1 MTTPATQ
8 APANSPKLRRIALLG
23 SRAVGKSSMTIQF
36 VENVFV
42 DSYYPTIE
50 NTFTKPISH
59 QGQEYTAEI
68 IDTAGQDEFSI
79 FNGKHALDIHGYILV
94 YSVTSKLSF
103 DMIKIIRDKILNY
116 TGTDWVPIVIVGNKS
131 DLHGQRQISTEEGEE
146 LAALWNCQSC
156 ESSAKHNENIGRVFE
171 LMVGEIEKSTNVPE
185 EAKKEW
191 ESDAFDVFDES
202 HTEDFSTY
210 NATEVA
216 RPRKR
221 KEHADDTNDKEAKK
235 HASSVST
242 NDAVNKDLA
251 NLADPEGESFP
262 KEKSNGNQPMP
273 TVTDSFEQDLEREV
287 ASAAGL
293 MPSAEGA
300 NVVLSHQV
308 RHQVALPPNW
318 NYTPISQHIPEDPP
332 VRSYPFTLDPFQKL
346 ATYSIERGESVLVS
360 AHTSAGKTVVA
371 EFAIATSLRGKQRV
385 IYTSP
390 IKALSNQKYR
400 ELLEEFG
407 DVGLMTG
414 DVTINP
420 GASCLVMTTEI
431 LRSMLYRGSEVM
443 REVSWVIFD
452 EIHYMRDAERGVVW
466 EETIILLPPKC
477 HYVFLSATIPN
488 AMEFAEWI
496 CKNKEQPCHVV
507 YTDFRPT
514 PLQHYLFPQGGEG
527 IHLVVDEK
535 GNFREDNFQK
545 ALGAL
550 TDSQGVAAD
559 DPRGRGGKRDAKKRG
574 KKGGTSGP
582 SDIYKIIKMILVKN
596 YHPVIVF
603 SFSKRECEALAL
615 QMSKLDFNDEK
626 ESEMVNQV
634 FTNAISGL
642 SEDDRTLPQIEHILP
657 LLRRGIGIH
666 HAGLLPIL
674 KEVIEILFQEGLVKV
689 LFATETFSIG
699 LNMPA
704 KTVVFTSVRKWDGKE
719 QRWVSGGEYI
729 QMSGRAGRRGLDE
742 RGIVIMMLDE
752 KMEPA
757 VAKGMVK
764 GTTDPLNS
772 AFHLSYNMILNLTR
786 VEGISPEY
794 MLERCFYQFQNNANI
809 PQLER
814 ELATLE
820 KSKSAIAF
828 EDEESLAS
836 YHDIRQQ
843 LSLLRKDVRDV
854 INHPTHSLPYMQ
866 SGRVVKVNYENEDF
880 GWGIVVAYS
889 KKMPTT
895 VRGAPQPVNLEPTF
909 IVDVLLYCAPNTK
922 IVPGLD
928 GLAPGIKACPP
939 GVKGEFMVVPVL
951 LSCLEAIGTPRI
963 FLLKE
968 LQSSDARHTVHKSLL
983 ELQRRFPD
991 GIPLLDPIENMNI
1004 KDEAFKKVI
1013 RKIEVLEGALNT
1025 HPLLQTM
1032 TQAEL
1037 QEVYKRY
1044 LEKVELSNKI
1054 KSIRKQIVEANA
1066 IAQLDELK
1074 CRKRVLRRLGFTSS
1088 ADVIEMKG
1096 RVACEITSGDE
1107 LLLTEM
1113 IFNGAFN
1120 DLTVEQTVALLS
1132 CFVFQEKAEGNSAL
1146 REELATPLRLMQ
1158 EAARKIAKV
1167 SQDCKLSLD
1176 EEEYVQSFRAEL
1188 MDVVFAWANGAR
1200 FSQIC
1205 KMTDVFE
1212 GSIIRA
1218 FRRLEELL
1226 RQMSSAAKSIG
1237 NTELESKFAAGIVCI
1252 KRDIIFANSL
1262 YL

>member
-1 MTTPATQ
+1 M
-8 APANSPKLRRIALLG
+8 
-23 SRAVGKSSMTIQF
+23 
-36 VENVFV
+36 
-42 DSYYPTIE
+42 
-50 NTFTKPISH
+50 
-59 QGQEYTAEI
+59 
-68 IDTAGQDEFSI
+68 FS
-79 FNGKHALDIHGYILV
+79 GG
-94 YSVTSKLSF
+94 
-103 DMIKIIRDKILNY
+103 
-116 TGTDWVPIVIVGNKS
+116 
-131 DLHGQRQISTEEGEE
+131 
-146 LAALWNCQSC
+146 
-156 ESSAKHNENIGRVFE
+156 
-171 LMVGEIEKSTNVPE
+171 
-185 EAKKEW
+185 
-191 ESDAFDVFDES
+191 SDAFDVFDES
-202 HTEDFSTY
+202 HVEDFSTY
-210 NATEVA
+210 NAAEVS

-221 KEHADDTNDKEAKK
+221 KDNSDSSNGKEKK
-235 HASSVST
+235 HAPSHASALT
-242 NDAVNKDLA
+242 KNADMDMADM
-251 NLADPEGESFP
+251 ADPEDENFP
-262 KEKSNGNQPMP
+262 TEKSAVSNQPMP

-318 NYTPISQHIPEDPP
+318 NYVPISQHIPEDPP

-346 ATYSIERGESVLVS
+346 STYSIERGESVLVS

-371 EFAIATSLRGKQRV
+371 EFAIATALRGKQRV

-420 GASCLVMTTEI
+420 SASCLVMTTEI

-443 REVSWVIFD
+443 REVAWVIFD
-452 EIHYMRDAERGVVW
+452 EIHYMRDTERGVVW

-496 CKNKEQPCHVV
+496 CRNKEQPCHVV

-559 DPRGRGGKRDAKKRG
+559 DSRGRGGKKDAKKRG

-615 QMSKLDFNDEK
+615 QMSKLDFNDDK

-634 FTNAISGL
+634 FTNAISSL

-719 QRWVSGGEYI
+719 TRWVSGGEYI

-809 PQLER
+809 PQLEK
-814 ELATLE
+814 ELAQLE
-820 KSKSAIAF
+820 ASKSAIVF
-828 EDEESLAS
+828 DEEESLVS

-843 LSLLRKDVRDV
+843 LTSLKKDVRDV

-866 SGRVVKVNYENEDF
+866 SGRVVKVSYEDQDF
-880 GWGIVVAYS
+880 GWGIVSGYT
-889 KKMPTT
+889 KKMPSIT
-895 VRGAPQPVNLEPTF
+895 RGAPPPANLEPTF
-909 IVDVLLYCAPNTK
+909 ILDVLLYCAPKTT

-939 GVKGEFMVVPVL
+939 GEKGELMVVPIL
-951 LSCLEAIGTPRI
+951 LSCLEAIATPRI
-963 FLLKE
+963 FLLKD
-968 LQSSDARHTVHKSLL
+968 LRSSDARHTVHKSLL

-1013 RKIEVLEGALNT
+1013 RKIEVLEGALNA

-1032 TQAEL
+1032 TQSEL

-1044 LEKVELSNKI
+1044 LEKVEMTNKI
-1054 KSIRKQIVEANA
+1054 KSVKKQIVDANA

-1074 CRKRVLRRLGFTSS
+1074 CRKRVLRRLGFTSNS
-1088 ADVIEMKG
+1088 DVIEMKG

-1132 CFVFQEKAEGNSAL
+1132 CFVFQEKAEGNSGL

-1158 EAARKIAKV
+1158 EAARKIAKT

-1176 EEEYVQSFRAEL
+1176 EEEYVQSFRSEL
-1188 MDVVFAWANGAR
+1188 MDVVYAWANGAR

-1226 RQMSSAAKSIG
+1226 RQMSAAAKSIG

>member
-1 MTTPATQ
+1 M
-8 APANSPKLRRIALLG
+8 
-23 SRAVGKSSMTIQF
+23 
-36 VENVFV
+36 
-42 DSYYPTIE
+42 
-50 NTFTKPISH
+50 
-59 QGQEYTAEI
+59 
-68 IDTAGQDEFSI
+68 FS
-79 FNGKHALDIHGYILV
+79 
-94 YSVTSKLSF
+94 
-103 DMIKIIRDKILNY
+103 
-116 TGTDWVPIVIVGNKS
+116 
-131 DLHGQRQISTEEGEE
+131 GE
-146 LAALWNCQSC
+146 A
-156 ESSAKHNENIGRVFE
+156 
-171 LMVGEIEKSTNVPE
+171 
-185 EAKKEW
+185 
-191 ESDAFDVFDES
+191 DAFDVFDES
-202 HTEDFSTY
+202 NTEDFSTY
-210 NATEVA
+210 ESVTPVLPKKRKDSSDETNGTNKKKQATE
-216 RPRKR
+216 
-221 KEHADDTNDKEAKK
+221 AKI
-235 HASSVST
+235 T
-242 NDAVNKDLA
+242 EIPD
-251 NLADPEGESFP
+251 LADPED
-262 KEKSNGNQPMP
+262 SNVPQQQTKKVNEPLP
-273 TVTDSFEQDLEREV
+273 VVTDSFEQDLEREV

-300 NVVLSHQV
+300 NVILSHSV

-318 NYTPISQHIPEDPP
+318 NYIPIAQHIPENPQ
-332 VRSYPFTLDPFQKL
+332 VRTYPFTLDPFQKL

-371 EFAIATSLRGKQRV
+371 EFAIATALRGKQRV

-420 GASCLVMTTEI
+420 SASCLVMTTEI

-443 REVSWVIFD
+443 REVAWVIFD
-452 EIHYMRDAERGVVW
+452 EIHYMRDTERGVVW

-496 CKNKEQPCHVV
+496 CRNKEQPCHVV

-535 GNFREDNFQK
+535 GQFREDNFQK

-550 TDSQGVAAD
+550 TDAHGPQAD
-559 DPRGRGGKRDAKKRG
+559 DMKGRGGKKDAKKGG
-574 KKGGTSGP
+574 KKGASNNGP

-603 SFSKRECEALAL
+603 SFSKRECENLAM

-626 ESEMVNQV
+626 ESDMVNQV
-634 FTNAISGL
+634 FNNAISSL
-642 SEDDRTLPQIEHILP
+642 SEDDRTLPQIEHIIP

-719 QRWVSGGEYI
+719 TRWVSGGEYI

-820 KSKSAIAF
+820 DAKSAMVF
-828 EDEESLAS
+828 EDEDAISK

-843 LSLLRKDVRDV
+843 ATLIRKDIREVV
-854 INHPTHSLPYMQ
+854 NHPTYALPYMQ
-866 SGRVVKVNYENEDF
+866 PGRVVKVSYEDQDF
-880 GWGIVVAYS
+880 GWGIVS
-889 KKMPTT
+889 GFNKKMPSV
-895 VRGAPQPVNLEPTF
+895 VRGAPPPASLDPVY
-909 IVDVLLYCAPNTK
+909 IVDVLLYCAAKTQV
-922 IVPGLD
+922 VPGLD

-939 GVKGEFMVVPVL
+939 GEKGELMVVPIL
-951 LSCLEAIGTPRI
+951 LSCLESIATPRI
-963 FLLKE
+963 FLAKDLR
-968 LQSSDARHTVHKSLL
+968 SADARHTIHKSLM

-991 GIPLLDPIENMNI
+991 GIPLLDPVQNMNI
-1004 KDEAFKKVI
+1004 KDASFIKAINKVDVLENALKTLPIVQSTPKEELEELYERYLKKVETGNSI
-1013 RKIEVLEGALNT
+1013 KAIK
-1025 HPLLQTM
+1025 
-1032 TQAEL
+1032 
-1037 QEVYKRY
+1037 KR
-1044 LEKVELSNKI
+1044 
-1054 KSIRKQIVEANA
+1054 IVEANA

-1074 CRKRVLRRLGFTSS
+1074 CRKRVLRRLGYTSS
-1088 ADVIEMKG
+1088 SDVIEMKG

-1132 CFVFQEKAEGNSAL
+1132 CFVFQEKSESIPAL

-1158 EAARKIAKV
+1158 EAARKIAKT
-1167 SQDCKLSLD
+1167 SQECKLALD
-1176 EEEYVQSFRAEL
+1176 EEEYVAKFRSEL
-1188 MDVVFAWANGAR
+1188 MDVVYAWANGAR

-1205 KMTDVFE
+1205 KMTDAFE

-1226 RQMSSAAKSIG
+1226 RQMATASKSIG

-1252 KRDIIFANSL
+1252 KRDIIFASSL

>member
-1 MTTPATQ
+1 M
-8 APANSPKLRRIALLG
+8 
-23 SRAVGKSSMTIQF
+23 
-36 VENVFV
+36 
-42 DSYYPTIE
+42 
-50 NTFTKPISH
+50 
-59 QGQEYTAEI
+59 
-68 IDTAGQDEFSI
+68 FS
-79 FNGKHALDIHGYILV
+79 GEADDI
-94 YSVTSKLSF
+94 
-103 DMIKIIRDKILNY
+103 
-116 TGTDWVPIVIVGNKS
+116 
-131 DLHGQRQISTEEGEE
+131 
-146 LAALWNCQSC
+146 
-156 ESSAKHNENIGRVFE
+156 
-171 LMVGEIEKSTNVPE
+171 
-185 EAKKEW
+185 
-191 ESDAFDVFDES
+191 FDVFDES
-202 HTEDFSTY
+202 TAQDYSAYNTED
-210 NATEVA
+210 TE
-216 RPRKR
+216 RTSKKR
-221 KEHADDTNDKEAKK
+221 AADKT
-235 HASSVST
+235 SSSK
-242 NDAVNKDLA
+242 DQANKDMEEKM
-251 NLADPEGESFP
+251 ADSEDENVPQ
-262 KEKSNGNQPMP
+262 EKKARRGSPMP

-308 RHQVALPPNW
+308 RHQVALPAAW

-332 VRSYPFTLDPFQKL
+332 VRAYPFTLDPFQKL

-371 EFAIATSLRGKQRV
+371 EFAIATALRGKQRV

-420 GASCLVMTTEI
+420 SASCLVMTTEI

-443 REVSWVIFD
+443 REVAWVIFD
-452 EIHYMRDAERGVVW
+452 EIHYMRDKERGVVW

-535 GNFREDNFQK
+535 GQFREDNFQK

-550 TDSQGVAAD
+550 TDSQGPAAD
-559 DPRGRGGKRDAKKRG
+559 DPRSRGGKKDAKKG
-574 KKGGTSGP
+574 KKGASTNGP

-603 SFSKRECEALAL
+603 SFSKRECESLAL
-615 QMSKLDFNDEK
+615 QMSKLDFNDER
-626 ESEMVNQV
+626 ESDMVNQV
-634 FTNAISGL
+634 FTNAISSL
-642 SEDDRTLPQIEHILP
+642 SEDDRTLPQIEHIIP

-674 KEVIEILFQEGLVKV
+674 KEVIEILFQEGLLKV

-719 QRWVSGGEYI
+719 TRWVSGGEYI
-729 QMSGRAGRRGLDE
+729 QMSGRAGRRGLDD

-757 VAKGMVK
+757 VAKSMVK
-764 GTTDPLNS
+764 GQTDPLNS

-786 VEGISPEY
+786 VEGISPEF

-820 KSKSAIAF
+820 ATKNALVF
-828 EDEESLAS
+828 EQEEDLAA

-843 LSLLRKDVRDV
+843 LQSLKKDVRDV
-854 INHPTHSLPYMQ
+854 INHPTHALPFMQ
-866 SGRVVKVNYENEDF
+866 SGRAVRVTYEDQDF
-880 GWGIVVAYS
+880 GWGVVISYN
-889 KKMPTT
+889 KKMPS
-895 VRGAPQPVNLEPTF
+895 VIRGVPSDNSNEPTY
-909 IVDVLLYCAPNTK
+909 IVDVLLNCERST
-922 IVPGLD
+922 IVNPGMN
-928 GLAPGIKACPP
+928 GLATGIKACPP
-939 GVKGEFMVVPVL
+939 GEKGEAMVVPVL
-951 LSCLEAIGTPRI
+951 LSCLKEIGRPRLNI
-963 FLLKE
+963 LKD
-968 LQSSDARHTVHKSLL
+968 LRSSDARHTVYKGVVEMEKRLVADMGAVP
-983 ELQRRFPD
+983 E
-991 GIPLLDPIENMNI
+991 LDPVENMGI
-1004 KDEAFKKVI
+1004 KDPEFKKVI
-1013 RKIEVLEGALNT
+1013 QKIDVLQGVLKT
-1025 HPLLQTM
+1025 HPL
-1032 TQAEL
+1032 AESHSAADL
-1037 QEVYKRY
+1037 EALYGRY
-1044 LEKVELSNKI
+1044 LEKVELLSKI
-1054 KSIRKQIVEANA
+1054 RNIKKQIVEANS

-1088 ADVIEMKG
+1088 SDVIEMKG

-1120 DLTVEQTVALLS
+1120 DLTVEQTVSLLS
-1132 CFVFQEKAEGNSAL
+1132 CFVFQEKSDTVPAL

-1158 EAARKIAKV
+1158 EAARRIAKV
-1167 SQDCKLSLD
+1167 SQECKLTLD
-1176 EEEYVQSFRAEL
+1176 EEEYVQKFRSEL

-1212 GSIIRA
+1212 GSLIRA

-1226 RQMSSAAKSIG
+1226 RQMSMAAKSIG
-1237 NTELESKFAAGIVCI
+1237 NTELENKFASGIVCI
-1252 KRDIIFANSL
+1252 KRDIIFASSL

>member
-1 MTTPATQ
+1 M
-8 APANSPKLRRIALLG
+8 
-23 SRAVGKSSMTIQF
+23 
-36 VENVFV
+36 
-42 DSYYPTIE
+42 
-50 NTFTKPISH
+50 
-59 QGQEYTAEI
+59 
-68 IDTAGQDEFSI
+68 FS
-79 FNGKHALDIHGYILV
+79 
-94 YSVTSKLSF
+94 
-103 DMIKIIRDKILNY
+103 
-116 TGTDWVPIVIVGNKS
+116 
-131 DLHGQRQISTEEGEE
+131 GE
-146 LAALWNCQSC
+146 
-156 ESSAKHNENIGRVFE
+156 
-171 LMVGEIEKSTNVPE
+171 
-185 EAKKEW
+185 
-191 ESDAFDVFDES
+191 DAFDVFDES
-202 HTEDFSTY
+202 NTEDFSTY
-210 NATEVA
+210 EQQPVTLL
-216 RPRKR
+216 PKKR
-221 KEHADDTNDKEAKK
+221 KDSTDGTNGINKKKQATGGATITEIPDLTDAEDTSAPQEK
-235 HASSVST
+235 
-242 NDAVNKDLA
+242 
-251 NLADPEGESFP
+251 
-262 KEKSNGNQPMP
+262 KSNEPLP
-273 TVTDSFEQDLEREV
+273 VVTDSFEQDLEREV

-300 NVVLSHQV
+300 NVVLSHSV

-318 NYTPISQHIPEDPP
+318 DYTPISQHIPENPP
-332 VRSYPFTLDPFQKL
+332 ARSYPFTLDPFQKL
-346 ATYSIERGESVLVS
+346 STYSIERGESVLVS

-371 EFAIATSLRGKQRV
+371 EFAIATALRDKQRV

-420 GASCLVMTTEI
+420 SASCLVMTTEI

-443 REVSWVIFD
+443 REVAWVVFD
-452 EIHYMRDAERGVVW
+452 EIHYMRDTERGVVW

-496 CKNKEQPCHVV
+496 CRNKEQPCHVV

-535 GNFREDNFQK
+535 GQFREDNFQK

-550 TDSQGVAAD
+550 TDAHGPQAD
-559 DPRGRGGKRDAKKRG
+559 DMKGRGGKKDAKKGG
-574 KKGGTSGP
+574 KKGASKDGP
-582 SDIYKIIKMILVKN
+582 TDIYKIIKMILVKN

-603 SFSKRECEALAL
+603 SFSKRECETLAM
-615 QMSKLDFNDEK
+615 QMSKLDFNDDK
-626 ESEMVNQV
+626 ESDMVNQV
-634 FTNAISGL
+634 FNNAISSL
-642 SEDDRTLPQIEHILP
+642 SEDDRTLPQIEHIIP

-719 QRWVSGGEYI
+719 TRWVSGGEYI

-764 GTTDPLNS
+764 GTADALNS

-820 KSKSAIAF
+820 AAKDAMEF
-828 EDEESLAS
+828 EDEDAIAK

-843 LSLLRKDVRDV
+843 AVTIRKDIREVV
-854 INHPTHSLPYMQ
+854 NHPTYALPYMQ
-866 SGRVVKVNYENEDF
+866 PGRVVKVSYEDQDF
-880 GWGIVVAYS
+880 GWGIVS
-889 KKMPTT
+889 GFNKKMPSI
-895 VRGAPQPVNLEPTF
+895 VRGAPPPANLDPIY
-909 IVDVLLYCAPNTK
+909 IVDVLLYCAPKTQV
-922 IVPGLD
+922 VPGLD

-939 GVKGEFMVVPVL
+939 GEKGELMVVPVL
-951 LSCLEAIGTPRI
+951 LSCLESIATPRI
-963 FLLKE
+963 FLSKDLR
-968 LQSSDARHTVHKSLL
+968 SPDARHTIHKSLL

-991 GIPLLDPIENMNI
+991 GIPLLDPVQNMNI
-1004 KDEAFKKVI
+1004 KDASFIKAINKV
-1013 RKIEVLEGALNT
+1013 KVLEDALKT
-1025 HPLLQTM
+1025 LPLVQSTPKEDLEALYEKYLQ
-1032 TQAEL
+1032 
-1037 QEVYKRY
+1037 
-1044 LEKVELSNKI
+1044 KVETVNSI
-1054 KSIRKQIVEANA
+1054 KSIKKRIVEANA

-1074 CRKRVLRRLGFTSS
+1074 CRKRVLRRLGYTSS
-1088 ADVIEMKG
+1088 SDVIEMKG

-1132 CFVFQEKAEGNSAL
+1132 CFVFQEKSDNVPAL

-1158 EAARKIAKV
+1158 EAARKIAKT
-1167 SQDCKLSLD
+1167 SQECKLAVD
-1176 EEEYVQSFRAEL
+1176 EEEYVAKFRSEL

-1205 KMTDVFE
+1205 KMTDAFE

-1226 RQMSSAAKSIG
+1226 RQMATASKSIG

-1252 KRDIIFANSL
+1252 KRDIIFASSL

>member
-1 MTTPATQ
+1 M
-8 APANSPKLRRIALLG
+8 
-23 SRAVGKSSMTIQF
+23 
-36 VENVFV
+36 
-42 DSYYPTIE
+42 
-50 NTFTKPISH
+50 
-59 QGQEYTAEI
+59 
-68 IDTAGQDEFSI
+68 FS
-79 FNGKHALDIHGYILV
+79 
-94 YSVTSKLSF
+94 
-103 DMIKIIRDKILNY
+103 
-116 TGTDWVPIVIVGNKS
+116 
-131 DLHGQRQISTEEGEE
+131 GEE
-146 LAALWNCQSC
+146 D
-156 ESSAKHNENIGRVFE
+156 I
-171 LMVGEIEKSTNVPE
+171 
-185 EAKKEW
+185 
-191 ESDAFDVFDES
+191 FDVFDES
-202 HTEDFSTY
+202 KTEDFSSY
-210 NATEVA
+210 QESDVP
-216 RPRKR
+216 RP
-221 KEHADDTNDKEAKK
+221 AKK
-235 HASSVST
+235 RRDDNEQSHNEKKHSSSAGAILT
-242 NDAVNKDLA
+242 KEDADKDMAHMADAEDESHPQAKRTRVN
-251 NLADPEGESFP
+251 S
-262 KEKSNGNQPMP
+262 PMP
-273 TVTDSFEQDLEREV
+273 TVTDTFEQDLEREV
-287 ASAAGL
+287 TSAAGL

-308 RHQVALPPNW
+308 RHQVALPPCW
-318 NYTPISQHIPEDPP
+318 NYVPISQHIPEDPP
-332 VRSYPFTLDPFQKL
+332 ARTYPFTLDPFQKL

-371 EFAIATSLRGKQRV
+371 EFAIATALRGKQRV

-420 GASCLVMTTEI
+420 SASCLVMTTEI

-443 REVSWVIFD
+443 REVAWVIFD
-452 EIHYMRDAERGVVW
+452 EIHYMRDSERGVVW

-535 GNFREDNFQK
+535 GQFREDNFQK

-550 TDSQGVAAD
+550 TDAQGPAAD
-559 DPRGRGGKRDAKKRG
+559 DPRSRGGKKDAKKG
-574 KKGGTSGP
+574 KKGAASNQP
-582 SDIYKIIKMILVKN
+582 SDIYKIIKMILIKN

-615 QMSKLDFNDEK
+615 QMSKLDFNDET
-626 ESEMVNQV
+626 ESDMVNRV
-634 FTNAISGL
+634 FNNAISSL
-642 SEDDRTLPQIEHILP
+642 SEDDRTLPQIEHIIP

-674 KEVIEILFQEGLVKV
+674 KEVIEILFQEGLLKV

-719 QRWVSGGEYI
+719 TRWVSGGEYI
-729 QMSGRAGRRGLDE
+729 QMSGRAGRRGLDD

-757 VAKGMVK
+757 IAKGMVK
-764 GTTDPLNS
+764 GTADALNS

-786 VEGISPEY
+786 VEGISSEY

-820 KSKSAIAF
+820 AAKADIQL
-828 EDEESLAS
+828 EDEESIAT
-836 YHDIRQQ
+836 YHEIREQLSTMRRDIRA
-843 LSLLRKDVRDV
+843 V
-854 INHPTHSLPYMQ
+854 INHPTHALPYMQ
-866 SGRVVKVNYENEDF
+866 PGRVVKVSYEEQDF
-880 GWGIVVAYS
+880 GWGIVSGYTR
-889 KKMPTT
+889 KMPSI
-895 VRGAPQPVNLEPTF
+895 VKGAPPPTSLEPVY
-909 IVDVLLYCAPNTK
+909 ILDVLLYCAPNTVV
-922 IVPGLD
+922 IPGLD
-928 GLAPGIKACPP
+928 GVVPGVKACPA
-939 GVKGEFMVVPVL
+939 GTTGEFMVVPML
-951 LSCLEAIGTPRI
+951 LSCLEAIATPRI
-963 FLLKE
+963 FLLKD
-968 LQSSDARHTVHKSLL
+968 LRSSDARKTVYNSLL
-983 ELQRRFPD
+983 ELQRRFPN

-1004 KDEAFKKVI
+1004 KDEEFKKAI
-1013 RKIEVLEGALNT
+1013 RKVEVLENALNN
-1025 HPLLQTM
+1025 HPLKLNPPAAGLDATY
-1032 TQAEL
+1032 AL
-1037 QEVYKRY
+1037 Y
-1044 LEKVELSNKI
+1044 LNKVETANKI
-1054 KSIRKQIVEANA
+1054 KTIKKQIVDANA

-1113 IFNGAFN
+1113 VFNGAFN
-1120 DLTVEQTVALLS
+1120 DLSIPQTVALLS
-1132 CFVFQEKAEGNSAL
+1132 CFVFQEKSETIPSMK
-1146 REELATPLRLMQ
+1146 EELATPLRLMQ
-1158 EAARKIAKV
+1158 EAARKIAKI
-1167 SQDCKLSLD
+1167 SQECKLTVD
-1176 EEEYVQSFRAEL
+1176 EEEYVQSFRSEL
-1188 MDVVFAWANGAR
+1188 MDVVYAWANGAK

-1212 GSIIRA
+1212 GSLIRA

-1226 RQMSSAAKSIG
+1226 RQMASAAKSIG
-1237 NTELESKFAAGIVCI
+1237 NTELEAKFAAGIVCI
-1252 KRDIIFANSL
+1252 KRDIIFASSL

>member
-1 MTTPATQ
+1 M
-8 APANSPKLRRIALLG
+8 
-23 SRAVGKSSMTIQF
+23 
-36 VENVFV
+36 
-42 DSYYPTIE
+42 
-50 NTFTKPISH
+50 
-59 QGQEYTAEI
+59 
-68 IDTAGQDEFSI
+68 FSGGI
-79 FNGKHALDIHGYILV
+79 
-94 YSVTSKLSF
+94 
-103 DMIKIIRDKILNY
+103 
-116 TGTDWVPIVIVGNKS
+116 
-131 DLHGQRQISTEEGEE
+131 
-146 LAALWNCQSC
+146 
-156 ESSAKHNENIGRVFE
+156 
-171 LMVGEIEKSTNVPE
+171 
-185 EAKKEW
+185 
-191 ESDAFDVFDES
+191 DAFDIFDES
-202 HTEDFSTY
+202 KTEDFSEF
-210 NATEVA
+210 ATTDA
-216 RPRKR
+216 PRPSKKR
-221 KEHADDTNDKEAKK
+221 KEDSEVINGRGKK
-235 HASSVST
+235 QASSSNSVLT
-242 NDAVNKDLA
+242 KEDADRDMENM
-251 NLADPEGESFP
+251 ADPEGESLL
-262 KEKSNGNQPMP
+262 SDVISRANQPMP
-273 TVTDSFEQDLEREV
+273 TVTDTFEQDLEREV
-287 ASAAGL
+287 AAAAGL

-318 NYTPISQHIPEDPP
+318 NYIPISQHIPENPP

-400 ELLEEFG
+400 ELMEEFG

-420 GASCLVMTTEI
+420 SASCLVMTTEI

-443 REVSWVIFD
+443 REVAWVIFD

-535 GNFREDNFQK
+535 GNFREDNFQR

-550 TDSQGVAAD
+550 TDAQGPAPD
-559 DPRGRGGKRDAKKRG
+559 DLRGRGGKKDAKKG
-574 KKGGTSGP
+574 KKGVDQNGP

-603 SFSKRECEALAL
+603 SFSKRECENLAL
-615 QMSKLDFNDEK
+615 KMSKLDFNDEK

-634 FTNAISGL
+634 FTNAISSL

-719 QRWVSGGEYI
+719 TRWVSGGEYI
-729 QMSGRAGRRGLDE
+729 QMSGRAGRRGLDD

-786 VEGISPEY
+786 VEGISPDY
-794 MLERCFYQFQNNANI
+794 MLERSFFQFQNNSNI

-814 ELATLE
+814 ELSTLDAE
-820 KSKSAIAF
+820 KAAMVF
-828 EDEESLAS
+828 EDEASLAS
-836 YHDIRQQ
+836 YHEIRQQ
-843 LSLLRKDVRDV
+843 LTSLKKDVRDV
-854 INHPTHSLPYMQ
+854 VNHPTHALPYMQ
-866 SGRVVKVNYENEDF
+866 PGRVVKVSYEDQDF
-880 GWGIVVAYS
+880 GWGIVVSCTKRA
-889 KKMPTT
+889 PTV
-895 VRGAPQPVNLEPTF
+895 VRGAPPSTNLEPTY
-909 IVDVLLYCAPNTK
+909 ILDVLLYCAPNTK
-922 IVPGLD
+922 ITPGLD
-928 GLAPGIKACPP
+928 GLAPGIKACPS
-939 GVKGEFMVVPVL
+939 GEKGEFMVVPVL
-951 LSCLEAIGTPRI
+951 MSCLDAIATPRV
-963 FLLKE
+963 FLLKD
-968 LQSSDARHTVHKSLL
+968 LRTSDARHTIYKSLT

-1004 KDEAFKKVI
+1004 QDEAFKKVI
-1013 RKIEVLEGALNT
+1013 RKIEVMERAMQEHTLVKTMSKDAL
-1025 HPLLQTM
+1025 M
-1032 TQAEL
+1032 EL
-1037 QEVYKRY
+1037 YKRY
-1044 LEKVELSNKI
+1044 LEKAEVMNKI
-1054 KSIRKQIVEANA
+1054 KAIRKHIVEANS

-1074 CRKRVLRRLGFTSS
+1074 CRKRVLRRLGYTSS
-1088 ADVIEMKG
+1088 SDVIEMKG

-1132 CFVFQEKAEGNSAL
+1132 CFVFQEKTEAGTSL

-1167 SQDCKLSLD
+1167 SQDCKLTLD
-1176 EEEYVQSFRAEL
+1176 EEEYVQSFRADL
-1188 MDVVFAWANGAR
+1188 MDVVYAWANGAR

-1205 KMTDVFE
+1205 KMTEVFE

-1226 RQMSSAAKSIG
+1226 RQMSAAAKSIG
-1237 NTELESKFAAGIVCI
+1237 NTELESKFAAGIVSI

>member
-1 MTTPATQ
+1 
-8 APANSPKLRRIALLG
+8 
-23 SRAVGKSSMTIQF
+23 
-36 VENVFV
+36 
-42 DSYYPTIE
+42 
-50 NTFTKPISH
+50 
-59 QGQEYTAEI
+59 
-68 IDTAGQDEFSI
+68 
-79 FNGKHALDIHGYILV
+79 
-94 YSVTSKLSF
+94 
-103 DMIKIIRDKILNY
+103 
-116 TGTDWVPIVIVGNKS
+116 
-131 DLHGQRQISTEEGEE
+131 
-146 LAALWNCQSC
+146 
-156 ESSAKHNENIGRVFE
+156 
-171 LMVGEIEKSTNVPE
+171 
-185 EAKKEW
+185 
-191 ESDAFDVFDES
+191 
-202 HTEDFSTY
+202 
-210 NATEVA
+210 
-216 RPRKR
+216 
-221 KEHADDTNDKEAKK
+221 
-235 HASSVST
+235 
-242 NDAVNKDLA
+242 
-251 NLADPEGESFP
+251 
-262 KEKSNGNQPMP
+262 
-273 TVTDSFEQDLEREV
+273 
-287 ASAAGL
+287 
-293 MPSAEGA
+293 
-300 NVVLSHQV
+300 
-308 RHQVALPPNW
+308 
-318 NYTPISQHIPEDPP
+318 
-332 VRSYPFTLDPFQKL
+332 
-346 ATYSIERGESVLVS
+346 
-360 AHTSAGKTVVA
+360 
-371 EFAIATSLRGKQRV
+371 
-385 IYTSP
+385 
-390 IKALSNQKYR
+390 
-400 ELLEEFG
+400 
-407 DVGLMTG
+407 
-414 DVTINP
+414 
-420 GASCLVMTTEI
+420 
-431 LRSMLYRGSEVM
+431 MLYRGSEVM
-443 REVSWVIFD
+443 REVAWVIFD
-452 EIHYMRDAERGVVW
+452 EIHYMRDAARGVVW

-535 GNFREDNFQK
+535 GNFREDNFQR

-550 TDSQGVAAD
+550 TDSQGPQAD
-559 DPRGRGGKRDAKKRG
+559 DPRGRGGKKDARKGAKKG
-574 KKGGTSGP
+574 ANSDAP

-626 ESEMVNQV
+626 ESDMVNQV
-634 FTNAISGL
+634 FTNAISSL

-719 QRWVSGGEYI
+719 TRWVSGGEYI

-794 MLERCFYQFQNNANI
+794 MLEKCFYQFQNNANI

-814 ELATLE
+814 ELTALE
-820 KSKSAIAF
+820 AQKSSMAF
-828 EDEESLAS
+828 ENEGLVAS
-836 YHDIRQQ
+836 YYDIRQQ
-843 LSLLRKDVRDV
+843 LEGLRNDVRDV
-854 INHPTHSLPYMQ
+854 VNHPTHALPYMQ
-866 SGRVVKVNYENEDF
+866 PGRVVKVSSGDQHF
-880 GWGIVVAYS
+880 GWGIVVGYN
-889 KKMPTT
+889 KKMPSII
-895 VRGAPQPVNLEPTF
+895 RGAPPPTNLEPTY
-909 IVDVLLYCAPNTK
+909 ILDVLLYCATGTQ
-922 IVPGLD
+922 IIPGLD
-928 GLAPGIKACPP
+928 GLAPGVKACPP
-939 GVKGEFMVVPVL
+939 GEKGELMVVPVL
-951 LSCLEAIGTPRI
+951 LSCLDAIATPRV
-963 FLLKE
+963 FLLKDLRSSDSRHTIYKSLVE
-968 LQSSDARHTVHKSLL
+968 LQK
-983 ELQRRFPD
+983 RFPD

-1004 KDEAFKKVI
+1004 KDEGFKKVMG
-1013 RKIEVLEGALNT
+1013 KIEVLGRAMET
-1025 HPLLQTM
+1025 HPLVKDM
-1032 TQAEL
+1032 SKDEVEEL
-1037 QEVYKRY
+1037 YSRY
-1044 LEKVELSNKI
+1044 LGKVAAMNKI
-1054 KSIRKQIVEANA
+1054 KAMKKQIVEANA

-1074 CRKRVLRRLGFTSS
+1074 CRKRVLRRLGYTSS
-1088 ADVIEMKG
+1088 SDVIEMKG
-1096 RVACEITSGDE
+1096 RVACEISTGDE

-1113 IFNGAFN
+1113 VFNGAFN

-1132 CFVFQEKAEGNSAL
+1132 CFVFQEKAEGNVKL

-1158 EAARKIAKV
+1158 EAARRIAKV
-1167 SQDCKLSLD
+1167 SQECKLTLD

-1188 MDVVFAWANGAR
+1188 MDVVYAWANGAR

-1226 RQMSSAAKSIG
+1226 RQMASAAKSIG